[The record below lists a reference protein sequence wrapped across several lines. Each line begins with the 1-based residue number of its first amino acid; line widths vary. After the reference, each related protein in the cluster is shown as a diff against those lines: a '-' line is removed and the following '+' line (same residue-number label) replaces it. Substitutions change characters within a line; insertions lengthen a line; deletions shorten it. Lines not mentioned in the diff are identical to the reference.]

1 MAETGG
7 LENRIPGNRDEGSNP
22 SPSANS
28 TFVAF
33 SAEGHSMSWIE
44 RFFRTFWPQVGPAFT
59 ANRVQTNHE
68 IRSLV
73 RLVRLPA
80 GGSSWTSSIV
90 TAGSQLRA
98 PGATPGREIRCL
110 SECAAIPGMN

>member
-44 RFFRTFWPQVGPAFT
+44 RFFRTFWPQLGPAFT

-80 GGSSWTSSIV
+80 GARILDV
-90 TAGSQLRA
+90 PCAGSDAMRWRQPFA
-98 PGATPGREIRCL
+98 GFA
-110 SECAAIPGMN
+110 